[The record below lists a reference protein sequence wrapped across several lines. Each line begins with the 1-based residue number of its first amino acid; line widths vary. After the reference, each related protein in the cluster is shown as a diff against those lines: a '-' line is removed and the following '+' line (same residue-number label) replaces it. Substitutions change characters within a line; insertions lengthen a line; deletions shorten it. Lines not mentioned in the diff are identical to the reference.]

1 MGAEVSEWATCRTA
15 EVHLLLGMAVRLL
28 KSKSML
34 NACLSNSILYC
45 CFKYVD
51 FYIC

>member
-1 MGAEVSEWATCRTA
+1 MAGSDCERQNLD
-15 EVHLLLGMAVRLL
+15 LLLGMAVRLL
-28 KSKSML
+28 KLKLML
-34 NACLSNSILYC
+34 NACLSYSILYC